1 MLIIHKPFK
10 VAYRQMTTKSS
21 VMPFVL
27 GQVILEEAMRDSL
40 LYAKPGE
47 PSLVVQLH
55 ASKQL
60 AQEQCQV
67 LAQENQV
74 LAEANRELKG
84 KVRTHRHTVRCA
96 CRVEPQRVGR
106 VWTRT
111 LVLMLTAGIVTCVR
125 TSGHSIPRHFETC

>member
-1 MLIIHKPFK
+1 M
-10 VAYRQMTTKSS
+10 VTKHDGIN
-21 VMPFVL
+21 FVL

-67 LAQENQV
+67 LAHENDALTV
-74 LAEANRELKG
+74 ANRELKE
-84 KVRTHRHTVRCA
+84 KVPNTHLATI
-96 CRVEPQRVGR
+96 QL
-106 VWTRT
+106 TKSISTSSQT
-111 LVLMLTAGIVTCVR
+111 LLLSCSA
-125 TSGHSIPRHFETC
+125 

>member
-1 MLIIHKPFK
+1 
-10 VAYRQMTTKSS
+10 MTTQTS
-21 VMPFVL
+21 VVPFVL

-67 LAQENQV
+67 LAQENEA
-74 LAEANRELKG
+74 LTEANRELKE
-84 KVRTHRHTVRCA
+84 KVRTYLEMGMYA
-96 CRVEPQRVGR
+96 
-106 VWTRT
+106 W
-111 LVLMLTAGIVTCVR
+111 L
-125 TSGHSIPRHFETC
+125 

>member
-1 MLIIHKPFK
+1 M
-10 VAYRQMTTKSS
+10 ATKSS
-21 VMPFVL
+21 VGPFVV

-67 LAQENQV
+67 LAQENEV
-74 LAEANRELKG
+74 LTEANRELKD
-84 KVRTHRHTVRCA
+84 KVRAHMHTDRCA
-96 CRVEPQRVGR
+96 CPAEPQ
-106 VWTRT
+106 
-111 LVLMLTAGIVTCVR
+111 
-125 TSGHSIPRHFETC
+125 